1 MFNRS
6 PQMEAP
12 QKKERKQIMMLTVMI
27 FAVVAV
33 MLAKAV
39 NVNNK
44 IEMGK

>member
-1 MFNRS
+1 M
-6 PQMEAP
+6 MTT
-12 QKKERKQIMMLTVMI
+12 IMIL
-27 FAVVAV
+27 AVVAA